1 MILDY
6 EAAPDLL
13 ADRVILVTGAGGG
26 LGAALCKVLA
36 AHGATVILLGRTVR
50 RLNAVYD
57 EIEAAGGPTP
67 AIYPMDL
74 RGATEHDYDELN
86 ATIERE
92 FGRLDGLVHCA
103 ALLGTLTPIELF
115 DLQVWSTV
123 LHVNLTAPMLMTRSL
138 LPSLKASGA
147 ASVVFCSDRK
157 TRAYW
162 GAYGV
167 AKSGLEG
174 LSKILAH
181 ELDDRG
187 AGGVKAGEPA
197 PTVRV
202 NCIQPPPIRT
212 GLRASAYPGELPTS
226 LPDAESVVPAF
237 LYLLGKDGEAVT
249 GEYFDLAEQS
259 LPEPGP
265 TGHAAGK
272 SDGNG

>member
-123 LHVNLTAPMLMTRSL
+123 LHVNLTAPMLITRSL

-187 AGGVKAGEPA
+187 AGLPADRQQSGVVRHSQERADLPHGDPHPA
-197 PTVRV
+197 R
-202 NCIQPPPIRT
+202 
-212 GLRASAYPGELPTS
+212 
-226 LPDAESVVPAF
+226 
-237 LYLLGKDGEAVT
+237 
-249 GEYFDLAEQS
+249 
-259 LPEPGP
+259 
-265 TGHAAGK
+265 HA
-272 SDGNG
+272 

>member
-123 LHVNLTAPMLMTRSL
+123 LRWLRPMRP
-138 LPSLKASGA
+138 PSTSCRCCG
-147 ASVVFCSDRK
+147 DR
-157 TRAYW
+157 
-162 GAYGV
+162 
-167 AKSGLEG
+167 
-174 LSKILAH
+174 
-181 ELDDRG
+181 
-187 AGGVKAGEPA
+187 
-197 PTVRV
+197 
-202 NCIQPPPIRT
+202 
-212 GLRASAYPGELPTS
+212 
-226 LPDAESVVPAF
+226 
-237 LYLLGKDGEAVT
+237 
-249 GEYFDLAEQS
+249 
-259 LPEPGP
+259 
-265 TGHAAGK
+265 
-272 SDGNG
+272 